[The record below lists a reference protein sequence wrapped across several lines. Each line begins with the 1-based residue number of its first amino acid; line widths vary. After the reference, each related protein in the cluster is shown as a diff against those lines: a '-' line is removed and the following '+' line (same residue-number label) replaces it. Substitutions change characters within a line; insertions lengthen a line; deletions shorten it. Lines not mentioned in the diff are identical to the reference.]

1 MKGVKIILTQELP
14 MESIY
19 NFEDGPYK
27 VLNYEVL
34 QKDGKFFI
42 EVNGGDLGRL
52 PIESMDAVEELR
64 EALDRIESELA
75 EIERRKEEL

>member
-1 MKGVKIILTQELP
+1 MLTQELP

-19 NFEDGPYK
+19 SFEDGPYK

>member
-1 MKGVKIILTQELP
+1 

-19 NFEDGPYK
+19 SFEDGPYK

-34 QKDGKFFI
+34 KKDGKFFI
-42 EVNGGDLGRL
+42 EINGGDLGRL
-52 PIESMDAVEELR
+52 PIESTDAVEELR
-64 EALDRIESELA
+64 EALNLVEEEFE

>member
-1 MKGVKIILTQELP
+1 

-19 NFEDGPYK
+19 KFEDGPYK
-27 VLNYEVL
+27 VLNYEVIE
-34 QKDGKFFI
+34 KDGKFYI

-64 EALDRIESELA
+64 ESLNMLEEEFDEK
-75 EIERRKEEL
+75 ERRKEEL

>member
-1 MKGVKIILTQELP
+1 

-19 NFEDGPYK
+19 SFEDGPYK
-27 VLNYEVL
+27 VLNYEVI
-34 QKDGKFFI
+34 QKDNKFYI

-52 PIESMDAVEELR
+52 PIESVDAVEELR
-64 EALDRIESELA
+64 ESLDKIESELA

>member
-1 MKGVKIILTQELP
+1 

-19 NFEDGPYK
+19 KFEDGPYK
-27 VLNYEVL
+27 VLNYEVIE
-34 QKDGKFFI
+34 KEGKFYI

-64 EALDRIESELA
+64 ESLDLIEEELD
-75 EIERRKEEL
+75 ERERRNEEL

>member
-1 MKGVKIILTQELP
+1 

-19 NFEDGPYK
+19 SFEDGPYK

-42 EVNGGDLGRL
+42 EVNGSDLGRL

>member
-1 MKGVKIILTQELP
+1 

-19 NFEDGPYK
+19 KFEDGPYK
-27 VLNYEVL
+27 VLNYEVIE
-34 QKDGKFFI
+34 KKGKFYI

-64 EALDRIESELA
+64 ESLNLIEE
-75 EIERRKEEL
+75 EFGERERRKEEL

>member
-1 MKGVKIILTQELP
+1 

-19 NFEDGPYK
+19 SFEDGPYK

-34 QKDGKFFI
+34 KKEGKFYI

-52 PIESMDAVEELR
+52 PIESLEAVEKLR
-64 EALDRIESELA
+64 ESLDKVESELK